1 MISVDERRKEMP
13 AAAGTIM
20 LVAAAFNIIWLVVAL
35 TQIIDIKVLL
45 RNSWVITPF
54 PYLILDVGFGGNTVL
69 SSILVIVFIL
79 GMIFS
84 LIRGIFALRRHGW
97 GLALIGSLGSIVC
110 LPFLGAVAI
119 ILIASSKRQ
128 FVKG

>member
-1 MISVDERRKEMP
+1 
-13 AAAGTIM
+13 M